1 MMQVSDVDAYS
12 SYHVTFKPNCS
23 LSSQAK
29 VKVVLLLTV
38 IPCCIAIGFSLLG
51 AWLVVPFVG
60 LEIFALAFAFYYVN
74 SHESDYESISI
85 DGNSLVV
92 ERCIGQHLSKHV
104 INPYWAKVVRHE
116 RRNGELRVSLLL
128 HGKEIEVGRYLA
140 REQRESLAEQL
151 EKRTGSF
158 NRN

>member
-1 MMQVSDVDAYS
+1 MQVSDVDANS

-23 LSSQAK
+23 LSAQAK
-29 VKVVLLLTV
+29 IKVVLLLTV

-60 LEIFALAFAFYYVN
+60 LEIFALALAFYYVN

-85 DGNSLVV
+85 DGNNLVV

-116 RRNGELRVSLLL
+116 RPNGELRVRLLL

-158 NRN
+158 YRN